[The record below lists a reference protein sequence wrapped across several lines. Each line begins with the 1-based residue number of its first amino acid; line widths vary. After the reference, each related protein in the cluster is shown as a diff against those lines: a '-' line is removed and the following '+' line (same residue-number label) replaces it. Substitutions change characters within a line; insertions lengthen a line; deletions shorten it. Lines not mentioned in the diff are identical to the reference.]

1 MVLVELSEAR
11 ETSPGRL
18 GGASTAGLGD
28 AIVEVSRRRIRGGL
42 AAEGRWVV
50 VVVVVAGKA
59 KAKAEREEE
68 EEVESEAA
76 AAAGGSAVDG
86 REVMSSR

>member
-50 VVVVVAGKA
+50 VVVAGKA